1 MKKRTG
7 GRFPVREEE
16 KKKKKSGGSCP
27 ERRKKAAQ
35 EEEEE
40 KLVTVQNCTQKRVSK
55 TLSKTCAL

>member
-7 GRFPVREEE
+7 GRFPIREEE
-16 KKKKKSGGSCP
+16 KKKKKSGGRCP

-35 EEEEE
+35 EDEE